1 MNIASQPYQ
10 RGIYCQDESISYP
23 LRPDTISHVT
33 MAVVTITCTIIIV
46 SPSFIDISIIP
57 SMISSSHE
65 SRADSQQSVRSWL
78 CTAERFIMHNNT
90 ALCARGRVWHIY
102 NTPNCFNLCRYRNAY
117 FFCSFRYLQVKHTWC
132 TAKRFTPTLPL
143 NQYVSAIY
151 KVLGAFLFGG
161 AVSQSLTDL
170 AKYTIGRPRPH
181 FLTVCAPKVCKGY
194 VASINCTGDPRVV
207 TEARYVSQRKCCN
220 VFFSVN
226 CF

>member
-143 NQYVSAIY
+143 INMCQPYIRCWVPSCLGEPSANHWRTWPSTP
-151 KVLGAFLFGG
+151 LGDH
-161 AVSQSLTDL
+161 VHIS
-170 AKYTIGRPRPH
+170 
-181 FLTVCAPKVCKGY
+181 
-194 VASINCTGDPRVV
+194 
-207 TEARYVSQRKCCN
+207 
-220 VFFSVN
+220 
-226 CF
+226 